1 VNDGENAPTVAVG
14 SAPPSSPSPMATAPP
29 NHTSATHDDIH
40 RLEQLIEE
48 IRHDMDVQFTR
59 ITQL

>member
-1 VNDGENAPTVAVG
+1 
-14 SAPPSSPSPMATAPP
+14 MATAPP